1 MRSVLHFLG
10 DVSSLECKKPI
21 ICDTNLEGV
30 KVANLQAKFLE
41 YANET
46 NGCMEVLTSGLI
58 EAATFPPAFVSTEL
72 LQLCIDHYD
81 VKSKSIVSRD
91 GTTILSI
98 SRETISSIL
107 RLTTNT
113 FSAFSPTQALAEYRA
128 TPSKFRNTMARK

>member
-1 MRSVLHFLG
+1 MRSVLHFLN

-30 KVANLQAKFLE
+30 KVENLQAKFLE

-58 EAATFPPAFVSTEL
+58 EAATFPPAFVSPEL

-81 VKSKSIVSRD
+81 FKSKSIVSSD
-91 GTTILSI
+91 VL
-98 SRETISSIL
+98 L
-107 RLTTNT
+107 
-113 FSAFSPTQALAEYRA
+113 FSLFQGKPFPL
-128 TPSKFRNTMARK
+128 FCD